1 MGGGGTT
8 VQQPAPPTP
17 QEIELQELSI
27 QLSQKQLEAI
37 DKQTAFQEEQFAAL
51 GPLLEQ
57 QRITQE
63 KALAR
68 EEELDPIRR
77 ELLDLEIEAIRRGPA
92 ASPEQKKLI
101 AAATEEAI
109 SAGETDIERFRTEGL
124 DALRTELAPSLGL
137 RPGDSPITQRGNR
150 LLAETTRQQGQLV
163 SRLRATQAGAE
174 LNFPLA
180 AGAVQAERTGAQ
192 QGILTSAQQFMQQLQ
207 QQIVQN
213 RLGTTSAGG
222 LGLTGVPFS
231 GTGTLNALAAQRGST
246 TTTSGGGF
254 GSTLSGIGG
263 ILSGGAA
270 VFAASSK
277 KLKKDFKSI
286 DVQEMLKKVNNLS
299 VERWKYKLA
308 DGEEHIGPYAEDF
321 TKEFQSGDGVTI
333 NIIDALGVLFASVQ
347 ALTAKIE
354 GLENGTS

>member
-8 VQQPAPPTP
+8 TVTPAPPTP

-37 DKQTAFQEEQFAAL
+37 DRQTAFQAEQFEL
-51 GPLLEQ
+51 LSPLLEQ
-57 QRITQE
+57 QRVSQE

-68 EEELDPIRR
+68 EEELDPIRK

-101 AAATEEAI
+101 AAATNEAI
-109 SAGETDIERFRTEGL
+109 AAGETDIERFRTEGL

-137 RPGDSPITQRGNR
+137 RPGDSPVTQRGNR

-163 SRLRATQAGAE
+163 SRLRSAQAGAE

-180 AGAVQAERTGAQ
+180 AQSLQTARTTGQ
-192 QGILTSAQQFMQQLQ
+192 QSLLTSSQQFMQQLQ
-207 QQIVQN
+207 QQIAQN
-213 RLGTTSAGG
+213 RLGTTASGG
-222 LGLTGVPFS
+222 LGLTGVPFAGS
-231 GTGTLNALAAQRGST
+231 ATLSALASNRGST
-246 TTTSGGGF
+246 TNAPGDPGK
-254 GSTLSGIGG
+254 TLGGIGG
-263 ILSGGAA
+263 LLTGIAA
-270 VFAASSK
+270 FSSK

-299 VERWKYKLA
+299 VERWTYKLG
-308 DGEEHIGPYAEDF
+308 DVEEHIGPYAEDF
-321 TKEFQSGDGVTI
+321 TREFQSGDGMTI